1 MATETLIWLIPLPP
15 VLAFFLI
22 VLFTN
27 KNKAL
32 SHSVAIGAAF
42 LSWLGSMIVFVR
54 AIGVEHLGKQPFASS
69 INWLPTGDTWLKIG
83 VLIDPLSAAVLFF
96 VAWTVLMIFIYS
108 VGYHNYGQPAGD
120 HDQAGLPPHG
130 ATAHGHTV
138 PSIEPM
144 YSRFFAFIGLF
155 AFGMYTL
162 VVSDNLLTLF
172 VGWEIMGLC
181 SYLLIGFWYGKPSA
195 RNAAVKAFMTTRI
208 GDVFMLLG
216 ISFLYYATG
225 TLTYREI
232 FTEETLHVLSSV
244 PSGVFGLSAAGLIAI
259 LLFIGTIGKSAQFPL
274 HVWLPDAM
282 EGPTPVSAMIHAAT
296 MVSAGVYAVIRM
308 FPLLSAGWHEGAALT
323 PAMTFV
329 AFIGAFTAIFAAT
342 IAVAQNDVKR
352 VLAYSTISQL
362 GFMIA
367 AIGMGAYVA
376 AVFHLITHAFFKA
389 LLFLGSGSV
398 IHGMEHGVLHT
409 GNHKVD
415 PQDMFN
421 MGGLRKK
428 MPVTFWTFLIGGFA
442 LSGFPLVTA
451 GFWSKDEILADA
463 FINGHLT
470 IFITL
475 AIAAFMT
482 AFYTM
487 RQITLTFLGE
497 ARTKEAEHAQE
508 NKWTMTAPLV
518 VLSVFA
524 IGYGWV
530 GIPEHFPLLG
540 GLVPNWFHEFVG
552 GTLAELPPVLA
563 FNWIPLL
570 TSLVVAL
577 GGLSLGWF
585 VYKDIKSPAE
595 DKFQIPLL
603 KNKYYFDEAYEYLFI
618 KPLTWFSEV
627 FVSKWMDK
635 GVIDSILHIFGP
647 AAAGIGSTIRNYFD
661 VPVVNQFFG
670 DGSADVTYWIGKN
683 LRPIQTGRI
692 QQYLILSIV
701 VLSVVGGLVYFF
713 LLAA

>member
-1 MATETLIWLIPLPP
+1 MATEILIWLIPLPP

-54 AIGVEHLGKQPFASS
+54 ALGVEHLGEHPFESS
-69 INWLPTGDTWLKIG
+69 IPWLPTGEAWLSIG
-83 VLIDPLSAAVLFF
+83 VLIDPLSATVLFF

-120 HDQAGLPPHG
+120 HDHAGLPPHG
-130 ATAHGHTV
+130 ATVTDDLGHKHTV
-138 PSIEPM
+138 LSVEPM

-181 SYLLIGFWYGKPSA
+181 SYLLIGFWYAKPSA
-195 RNAAVKAFMTTRI
+195 RSAAVKAFMTTRI

-216 ISFLYYATG
+216 IAFLYSATG

-232 FTEETLHVLSSV
+232 FTEEVLHTLAII
-244 PSGVFGLSAAGLIAI
+244 PSGVFGLSAAGLIAL

-308 FPLLSAGWHEGAALT
+308 FPLLSLDPNT
-323 PAMTFV
+323 MTFV
-329 AFIGAFTAIFAAT
+329 AFIGGFTAIFAAT
-342 IAVAQNDVKR
+342 IAVAQNDIKR

-367 AIGMGAYVA
+367 ALGIGAYVA
-376 AVFHLITHAFFKA
+376 AVFHLVTHAFFKA

-415 PQDMFN
+415 PQNMFN

-428 MPVTFWTFLIGGFA
+428 MPITFWTFLIGGFA
-442 LSGFPLVTA
+442 LSGFPIITA

-463 FINGHLT
+463 FGHGHT
-470 IFITL
+470 IIFGVL
-475 AIAAFMT
+475 ALAAFLT

-497 ARTKEAEHAQE
+497 ARTEEAEHAHE
-508 NKWTMTAPLV
+508 TPWTMTLPLII
-518 VLSVFA
+518 LSVFA

-530 GIPEHFPLLG
+530 GIPEHFPVLG

-552 GTLAELPPVLA
+552 GTLAEHPEAVEFNIVPLA
-563 FNWIPLL
+563 
-570 TSLVVAL
+570 TSLFVAL
-577 GGLSLGWF
+577 GGLFFGWLAYRN
-585 VYKDIKSPAE
+585 VTSAE
-595 DKFQIPLL
+595 QDKLQIPLL
-603 KNKYYFDEAYEYLFI
+603 KNKYYFDEIYDFVFV
-618 KPLTWFSEV
+618 KPLIWFSEV

-635 GVIDSILHIFGP
+635 GFIDGILHIFGP
-647 AAAGIGSTIRNYFD
+647 ATHGLGAFVRNYFD
-661 VPVVNQFFG
+661 IPVINKFFG
-670 DGSADVTYWIGKN
+670 DGSSDITWWAGKN

-692 QQYLILSIV
+692 QQYLLLSIV
-701 VLSVVGGLVYFF
+701 VLFFVGGLVYYF
-713 LLAA
+713 LLA